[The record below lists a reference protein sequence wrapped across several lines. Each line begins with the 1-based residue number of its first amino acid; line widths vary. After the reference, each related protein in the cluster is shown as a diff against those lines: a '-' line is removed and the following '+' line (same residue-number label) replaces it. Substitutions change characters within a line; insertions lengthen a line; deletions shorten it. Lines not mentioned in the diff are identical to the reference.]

1 MPPLC
6 YLLITGG
13 LMSESC
19 ETVKVVHPD
28 GYAIINKTDFVE
40 GKHELWVD
48 PSSVVIPSDPPAPEQ
63 AKTSKAK
70 K

>member
-1 MPPLC
+1 
-6 YLLITGG
+6 
-13 LMSESC
+13 MSESC